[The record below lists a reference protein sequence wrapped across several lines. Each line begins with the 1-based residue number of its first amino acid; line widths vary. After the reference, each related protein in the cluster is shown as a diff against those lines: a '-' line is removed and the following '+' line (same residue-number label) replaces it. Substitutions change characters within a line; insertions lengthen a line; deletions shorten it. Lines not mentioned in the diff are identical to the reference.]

1 MRFVELA
8 VRRPVLVLMV
18 IGALV
23 VLGARAYRDLVL
35 ELYPRIDFP
44 FVVVTTVYPGANP
57 EEVETQVTKKI
68 EDAVATIS
76 GVRHIESQSQQNV
89 SVVMIQFE
97 LEVDVD
103 EAAAEVRS
111 RISGIRG
118 ELPDGV
124 EEPTVF
130 KFDIGSLPVI
140 SLAVTGDRP
149 MWQIR
154 KLADD
159 VIAPRFSRI
168 PGVARVVVTGGEE
181 REIQVNVQKERL
193 AAYNL
198 TINDVVRA
206 LSMANLSVPAGS
218 IKQTE
223 REYLVRSVGE
233 FTDLDQIRET
243 VIRYGDRRMGY
254 LSAPVRVRDVAE
266 VADTVKE
273 RELLTRLNGKDSVG
287 IAVMKRAEA
296 NTVEIAEQVKKAIA
310 QLEQQLPPDI
320 KFAIAIDQ
328 STFVLGAL
336 HDIQQALFL
345 GVLLGLLVVLLF
357 LRNWRSTIIIG
368 TVVPVAFV
376 ATFLIVRFAG
386 YTLNFMVM
394 LGLALAVGPVID
406 LAIVA
411 LENIYRHM
419 ERGESPV
426 QATIEG
432 LRELGEAIVAVTGTN
447 LVVFVPL
454 IFLGAIVGRF
464 FRPFATTVV
473 GATLFAL
480 FVVFFLLPM
489 LTARTF
495 REAETVRIAEPPRW
509 WRRLEEAYELL
520 LRWMLANRAFVM
532 VMGNFVLLNIFA
544 FLLPQPVR
552 LSVAVLTILV
562 GFVGALLVRSQWKPF
577 VATALFLAVLTGLV
591 QVQPRFGFMPTADE
605 GMVHLIL
612 EFPSHYSLERT
623 DKVVRRIERFVEKL
637 PEVETYFTNV
647 GTTGAG
653 AREAGNYGPQ
663 FANIF
668 MKLVDRSKRER
679 SDKEFAEFLSF
690 WARKNVPEA
699 VAVETVEQ
707 SGVVRMGSA
716 VTLEVRGG
724 TGIDRAALVRVA
736 ERIARKL
743 AEMPEVR
750 DVKISW
756 RPARPELQVM
766 VDRDKAA
773 DMGFSIAELG
783 SIVRTAF
790 NGNDTLKF
798 KENGEEYPI
807 RIWLAKED
815 RQSPEDVASLFV
827 GPGMQETPVTLG
839 DLAEIRWAQAPVT
852 LERRDR
858 ENVVKVTAN
867 LAPWGSLGNVMQKIQ
882 QVLKEV
888 DLEGNQVVFGGMF
901 EAMGE
906 NMEQLGGA
914 LRLSIVLLYML
925 MAALYNSFALP
936 FAIMLTVPQALVGS
950 FLLLMLTG
958 KEWNIVS
965 VIGIIMVLGLAV
977 NAAIILVDYT
987 ETLRERGM
995 ERIAAVVQAGK
1006 TRLRPVLMTVLVAIL
1021 SSMPTAL
1028 EWGRGA
1034 ELRSPMAIAVI
1045 GGLATSM
1052 VLTLLVVPVAYTVID
1067 DAIQIVRGWFKL
1079 RRPVPTTS
1087 PQP

>member
-1 MRFVELA
+1 MRLVEIA

-18 IGALV
+18 IGAFV
-23 VLGARAYRDLVL
+23 VLGLRAYSDLVL

-57 EEVETQVTKKI
+57 EEVETSVTKKI

-89 SVVMIQFE
+89 SVVMIEFE
-97 LEVDVD
+97 LDVDTD

-118 ELPDGV
+118 ELPDEV

-130 KFDIGSLPVI
+130 KFDVGSLPVI
-140 SLAVTGDRP
+140 SLAMTGDRP

-159 VIAPRFSRI
+159 VVAPRLSRI

-181 REIQVNVQKERL
+181 REIQVNVHKDRL
-193 AAYNL
+193 AAYKL
-198 TINDVVRA
+198 TLNDVVRA
-206 LSMANLSVPAGS
+206 LSTANLNIPAGS

-223 REYLVRSVGE
+223 HEYLVRSVGE
-233 FTDLDQIRET
+233 FTDLEQIRET
-243 VIRYGDRRMGY
+243 IIRFGDRRMGH
-254 LSAPVRVRDVAE
+254 LTAPVRVRDVAD
-266 VADTVKE
+266 VVDTVKE

-296 NTVEIAEQVKKAIA
+296 NTVEIAEQVKEALE
-310 QLEQQLPPDI
+310 QLKQQLPPDI
-320 KFAIAIDQ
+320 NFAIAIDQ

-345 GVLLGLLVVLLF
+345 GVLLGLLVVLIF
-357 LRNWRSTIIIG
+357 LRNWRSTLIIAA
-368 TVVPVAFV
+368 VVPVAFIS
-376 ATFLIVRFAG
+376 TFLVVRFAG

-419 ERGESPV
+419 ERGKSPV
-426 QATIEG
+426 EATLEG

-464 FRPFATTVV
+464 FRPFAVTVV
-473 GATLFAL
+473 GATIFAL

-489 LTARTF
+489 LTSQIF
-495 REAETVRIAEPPRW
+495 REAEAAKIAEPPRW

-520 LRWMLANRAFVM
+520 LRWMLAHRAFVF
-532 VMGNFVLLNIFA
+532 VMGNFVLLNVLA
-544 FLLPQPVR
+544 FLMPQPVR
-552 LSVAVLTILV
+552 LTVAVLTILV
-562 GFVGALLVRSQWKPF
+562 GLVGALIVRTQWKPF
-577 VATALFLAVLTGLV
+577 IATALFLAALTAVV
-591 QVQPRFGFMPTADE
+591 QIQPRFGFMATADE

-623 DKVVRRIERFVEKL
+623 DKVVRRVERFIAKL
-637 PEVETYFTNV
+637 PEVESYFTNV

-668 MKLVDRSKRER
+668 IKLVDRSKRSR

-690 WARKNVPEA
+690 WARKQVPEA
-699 VAVETVEQ
+699 IAVETMEQ

-724 TGIDRAALVRVA
+724 TGTDRTTLVRVA
-736 ERIARKL
+736 NRIAEKL
-743 AEMPEVR
+743 SQMPEVR
-750 DVKISW
+750 DVKLSW
-756 RPARPELQVM
+756 RPARPELQVE
-766 VDRDKAA
+766 VDRDKTA
-773 DMGFSIAELG
+773 DLGFSIAEIG
-783 SIVRTAF
+783 AIVRTAF
-790 NGNDTLKF
+790 NGNDDLKF

-815 RQSPEDVASLFV
+815 RQSPQDVASLFV
-827 GPGMQETPVTLG
+827 GPGMRETPVTLG
-839 DLAEIRWAQAPVT
+839 ELAEVRWGQAPVT
-852 LERRDR
+852 LERKDR
-858 ENVVKVTAN
+858 ENVVRVTAN
-867 LAPWGSLGNVMQKIQ
+867 LAPWASLGNVMQQIQ
-882 QVLKEV
+882 QILAEV
-888 DLEGNQVVFGGMF
+888 DTEGTQVVFGGMF
-901 EAMGE
+901 ERMQE
-906 NMEQLGGA
+906 NMGQLGGA

-925 MAALYNSFALP
+925 MAALYNSTALP
-936 FAIMLTVPQALVGS
+936 LAIMLTVPQALVGS
-950 FLLLMLTG
+950 FLLLMMTG

-965 VIGIIMVLGLAV
+965 VIGIIMVLGMVV

-987 ETLRERGM
+987 EILRARGM
-995 ERIAAVVQAGK
+995 ERMAAVIQAGK
-1006 TRLRPVLMTVLVAIL
+1006 TRLRPVMMTVLVVIL
-1021 SSMPTAL
+1021 SSLPTAL

-1045 GGLATSM
+1045 GGITVSF
-1052 VLTLLVVPVAYTVID
+1052 VLTLLVVPVAYTIID
-1067 DAIQIVRGWFKL
+1067 DAIQTVRRWLGHA
-1079 RRPVPTTS
+1079 PAPAAS
-1087 PQP
+1087 QPQT